1 MITERKILI
10 FNILRYNI
18 TRFLVHI
25 IDIENFLL
33 VDEFNTLSE
42 VVIMSGHPALKSLG
56 F

>member
-1 MITERKILI
+1 MITRRKDVD

-18 TRFLVHI
+18 TRFIVHI
-25 IDIENFLL
+25 IDIENFPL
-33 VDEFNTLSE
+33 VDESKTLSK